1 MAEHT
6 QIEQVSCAVSYM
18 TEPNI
23 RPQESGNRCDCAWA
37 KVSDGQTEFA
47 FVAVDQPFELG
58 IKPYS
63 DWELLAMAHREDEIT
78 TGTYVTISAFQMG
91 IGTGSCGP
99 ATMEK
104 YCYSAKEEYLVRF
117 IIA

>member
-1 MAEHT
+1 
-6 QIEQVSCAVSYM
+6 M

-23 RPQESGNRCDCAWA
+23 RPQESGNRCDCQWA
-37 KVSDGQTEFA
+37 SVSDGKLRVSFR
-47 FVAVDQPFELG
+47 AVDRPYELG

-63 DWELLAMAHREDEIT
+63 DRQLLSMKHREDEKD

-99 ATMEK
+99 ATAPE
-104 YCYSAKEEYLVRF
+104 YCYPMEREYVLRF
-117 IIA
+117 LIDVNEIQ